1 MRRLRTRAGASLRLR
16 ASLGLIATPALL
28 ASLALLLLALAGCG
42 EENEEGGSVQP
53 QGTESQL
60 TLGTKNFTEEFI
72 LGELYKQALAAK
84 GYKVTL
90 RKDIGPTEVI
100 DKELTSGAIDAYPEY
115 LGVALTVAAGREDA
129 GDSAAQTYRL
139 AKAFYA
145 RRGQALSEQ
154 TPFENVD
161 AVATTQFFAQ
171 RRGLVGIPDL
181 RALSSFTL
189 GARPEFAQRVQGLQ
203 GLREVYGLTNADF
216 KPIAI
221 GEQYRALD
229 RGEVQAANVFTTD
242 GQLAGGEYKVLE
254 DPERLFGFQHVAL
267 VIDEDKLDRLG
278 GERFMR
284 VVNDVNRRLTTSAMI
299 DMNRAVAVEEEDEAL
314 VAGRFLTQAGL
325 LEAR

>member
-1 MRRLRTRAGASLRLR
+1 MRLRSIR
-16 ASLGLIATPALL
+16 ASAG
-28 ASLALLLLALAGCG
+28 LALLLLALVAACG

-53 QGTESQL
+53 QGAEAQL

-84 GYKVTL
+84 GYKVRL
-90 RKDIGPTEVI
+90 RKSIGPTEVI
-100 DKELTSGAIDAYPEY
+100 DKELASGAIDAYPEY

-129 GDSAAQTYRL
+129 GDSAAETYRL
-139 AKAFYA
+139 AKEFYA
-145 RRGQALSEQ
+145 QRGQALSEQ

-161 AVATTQFFAQ
+161 AIATTQFFAQ
-171 RRGLVGIPDL
+171 RRGLFAVPDL
-181 RALSSFTL
+181 RKLSRFTL
-189 GARPEFAQRVQGLQ
+189 GARPEFAERVQGLK
-203 GLREVYGLTNADF
+203 GLRDVYGLTNAEF

-221 GEQYRALD
+221 GAQYRALD
-229 RGEVQAANVFTTD
+229 RGDVQAANVFTTD

-284 VVNDVNRRLTTSAMI
+284 VINDVNRRLTPSAMI
-299 DMNRAVAVEEEDEAL
+299 DMNRAVAVDNQDEAL
-314 VAGRFLTQAGL
+314 VAERFLTEVGL
-325 LEAR
+325 LRAR